1 MYSKMCVFFHKVCV
15 SSGYDVESLQSSGEL
30 RLHGLLAL
38 MGLKD
43 Q

>member
-1 MYSKMCVFFHKVCV
+1 MNSRLCVLSHYVCV

-30 RLHGLLAL
+30 RLHGVLGL